1 MSFQEVVTQELAKLL
16 GVLSHHDR
24 IFIIEELYKGEKE
37 VKALQ
42 QKLGIS
48 HSRVS
53 QHLSLL
59 RSHKIV
65 VERRRGR
72 NVLYRLVNPELSVWL
87 LDALK
92 FIEFRL
98 QQTDEIRSAVESARN
113 AWFGEEASEP
123 EPDTAAT
130 EPEQDQEEKLI
141 YVPGRGKK
149 TEKKKSPKNKNTA
162 SEDDKTSS
170 EES

>member
-1 MSFQEVVTQELAKLL
+1 MSFQKVVTQELAKLL

-72 NVLYRLVNPELSVWL
+72 NVLYRLVNPDLSVWL

-113 AWFGEEASEP
+113 AWFGEETTET
-123 EPDTAAT
+123 EPDEAVP
-130 EPEQDQEEKLI
+130 ESEQDQEKLI

-149 TEKKKSPKNKNTA
+149 AEKKKPSKNKVHA
-162 SEDDKTSS
+162 SEDDETAS
-170 EES
+170 ET

>member
-24 IFIIEELYKGEKE
+24 IFIIEELYKGERE

-65 VERRRGR
+65 TERRRGR

-113 AWFGEEASEP
+113 AWFGGDEADDTP
-123 EPDTAAT
+123 QEPD
-130 EPEQDQEEKLI
+130 EEKLI
-141 YVPGRGKK
+141 YVPGRGKNAEASK
-149 TEKKKSPKNKNTA
+149 PASPSGTRSDATA
-162 SEDDKTSS
+162 EDED
-170 EES
+170 

>member
-24 IFIIEELYKGEKE
+24 IFIIEELYKGERE

-42 QKLGIS
+42 EKLGIS

-65 VERRRGR
+65 TERRRGR

-113 AWFGEEASEP
+113 AWFGEGEDE
-123 EPDTAAT
+123 DTSQ
-130 EPEQDQEEKLI
+130 EQDEEKLI
-141 YVPGRGKK
+141 YVPGRGKNADSTRPASK
-149 TEKKKSPKNKNTA
+149 PEAS
-162 SEDDKTSS
+162 SEDDD
-170 EES
+170 

>member
-24 IFIIEELYKGEKE
+24 IFIIEELYKGERE

-42 QKLGIS
+42 EKLGIS

-65 VERRRGR
+65 TERRRGR

-113 AWFGEEASEP
+113 AWFGEDNAAETEDTETPSEA
-123 EPDTAAT
+123 DA
-130 EPEQDQEEKLI
+130 DEEKLI
-141 YVPGRGKK
+141 YVPGRGKSEQK
-149 TEKKKSPKNKNTA
+149 KAKKPRASASKKKKEPPV
-162 SEDDKTSS
+162 

>member
-24 IFIIEELYKGEKE
+24 IFIIEELYKGERE

-42 QKLGIS
+42 EKLGIS

-65 VERRRGR
+65 TERRRGR

-87 LDALK
+87 LEALK

-98 QQTDEIRSAVESARN
+98 QQTDEIRSAVESARH
-113 AWFGEEASEP
+113 AWFGEDSDSETSA
-123 EPDTAAT
+123 EDNDK
-130 EPEQDQEEKLI
+130 ENLI
-141 YVPGRGKK
+141 YVPGRGKN
-149 TEKKKSPKNKNTA
+149 TENAKKPKKKKATPERDPDT
-162 SEDDKTSS
+162 SED
-170 EES
+170 

>member
-24 IFIIEELYKGEKE
+24 IFIIEELYKGERE

-113 AWFGEEASEP
+113 AWFGEETSES
-123 EPDTAAT
+123 ESDQDVT
-130 EPEQDQEEKLI
+130 EEDQDQEKLI

-149 TEKKKSPKNKNTA
+149 ADKKKTPKAKRAA
-162 SEDDKTSS
+162 SEDEKTSS
-170 EES
+170 EDS

>member
-16 GVLSHHDR
+16 GVLSHPDR

-42 QKLGIS
+42 QKLAIS

-59 RSHKIV
+59 RAHKIV

-72 NVLYRLVNPELSVWL
+72 NVLYRLVNQELSVWL
-87 LDALK
+87 LEALK

-98 QQTDEIRSAVESARN
+98 QQTNEIRSAVESARN
-113 AWFGEEASEP
+113 AWFDEKVS
-123 EPDTAAT
+123 AT
-130 EPEQDQEEKLI
+130 EIVEPAETDREKLI

-149 TEKKKSPKNKNTA
+149 IASDDGETP
-162 SEDDKTSS
+162 SEDL
-170 EES
+170 

>member
-1 MSFQEVVTQELAKLL
+1 MSFHEVVTQELAKLL

-24 IFIIEELYKGEKE
+24 IFIIEELYKGERK

-42 QKLGIS
+42 EKLGIS

-65 VERRRGR
+65 TERRQGR
-72 NVLYRLVNPELSVWL
+72 NVLYRLVNPDLSVWL

-92 FIEFRL
+92 FIEYRL
-98 QQTDEIRSAVESARN
+98 QQTDEIRSAVQTARSE
-113 AWFGEEASEP
+113 WFGSETPEE
-123 EPDTAAT
+123 TAT
-130 EPEQDQEEKLI
+130 EDAEEKLI
-141 YVPGRGKK
+141 YVPGRTPKK
-149 TEKKKSPKNKNTA
+149 TRKKKS
-162 SEDDKTSS
+162 DDKK
-170 EES
+170 

>member
-1 MSFQEVVTQELAKLL
+1 MSFQQVVTQELAKLL
-16 GVLSHHDR
+16 GVLSHPDR

-42 QKLGIS
+42 QRLGIS

-72 NVLYRLVNPELSVWL
+72 NVLYRLVNQELSVWL

-113 AWFGEEASEP
+113 VWFKEEALEA
-123 EPDTAAT
+123 DTAEAT
-130 EPEQDQEEKLI
+130 ETDQEKLI

-149 TEKKKSPKNKNTA
+149 VSPEDGETP
-162 SEDDKTSS
+162 SEDLQ
-170 EES
+170 

>member
-24 IFIIEELYKGEKE
+24 IFIIEELYKGERE

-42 QKLGIS
+42 EKLGIS

-65 VERRRGR
+65 TERRRGR

-113 AWFGEEASEP
+113 AWFGESED
-123 EPDTAAT
+123 EDTSQ
-130 EPEQDQEEKLI
+130 EQGEEKLI
-141 YVPGRGKK
+141 YVPGRGKNADNARPAAK
-149 TEKKKSPKNKNTA
+149 PEAS
-162 SEDDKTSS
+162 SEDDD
-170 EES
+170 

>member
-72 NVLYRLVNPELSVWL
+72 NVLYRLVNQELSVWL

-113 AWFGEEASEP
+113 AWFGDETEDTETDAVETESD
-123 EPDTAAT
+123 PDD
-130 EPEQDQEEKLI
+130 DQEKLI

-149 TEKKKSPKNKNTA
+149 AEKKKPSKNKATP
-162 SEDDKTSS
+162 SEDDKNTP
-170 EES
+170 EG